1 MNTPAPPVENA
12 GVVAPAPVF
21 FVLASLIGTALEW
34 LAPSALL
41 SQPYARFVGAVF
53 IAISIVIV
61 VAVLVQMARA
71 KTSFDARKPT
81 SALVTSG
88 IFRVS
93 RNPTYLSLALLQ
105 AGLAFAFQ
113 SFWLLLLVVPAV
125 ALTHWGV
132 VLREERY
139 LDHKFGD
146 EYSQYS
152 RRVRRWL

>member
-1 MNTPAPPVENA
+1 
-12 GVVAPAPVF
+12 
-21 FVLASLIGTALEW
+21 
-34 LAPSALL
+34 
-41 SQPYARFVGAVF
+41 
-53 IAISIVIV
+53 
-61 VAVLVQMARA
+61 MARA

-146 EYSQYS
+146 EYSQYA